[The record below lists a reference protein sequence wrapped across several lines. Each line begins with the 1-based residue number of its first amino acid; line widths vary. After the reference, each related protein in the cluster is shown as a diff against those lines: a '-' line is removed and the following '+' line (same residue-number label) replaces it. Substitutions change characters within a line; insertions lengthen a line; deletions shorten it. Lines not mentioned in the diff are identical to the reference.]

1 MERKF
6 VTKEGKK
13 VNVGDIFVKMANT
26 PVGELP
32 VRIIKVDSKSI
43 PYLLKEGVI
52 KEVTPE
58 VKNKEVVSVDFFI
71 ECLAARNKWDVK
83 NMKKYL
89 ESLYNIY
96 PAVVFSTLLR
106 EIAIQLDKKYSN
118 HISESE
124 DIWVVSMFNGRIT
137 KVHDRNSIKNFRNFA
152 AFRTLDD
159 AIYAKNVLK
168 DLCKEMFSSG
178 K

>member
-13 VNVGDIFVKMANT
+13 VNVGDTFVKMVNT

-58 VKNKEVVSVDFFI
+58 VKNKE
-71 ECLAARNKWDVK
+71 
-83 NMKKYL
+83 
-89 ESLYNIY
+89 
-96 PAVVFSTLLR
+96 LLIR
-106 EIAIQLDKKYSN
+106 EWQI
-118 HISESE
+118 
-124 DIWVVSMFNGRIT
+124 M
-137 KVHDRNSIKNFRNFA
+137 
-152 AFRTLDD
+152 
-159 AIYAKNVLK
+159 
-168 DLCKEMFSSG
+168 
-178 K
+178 